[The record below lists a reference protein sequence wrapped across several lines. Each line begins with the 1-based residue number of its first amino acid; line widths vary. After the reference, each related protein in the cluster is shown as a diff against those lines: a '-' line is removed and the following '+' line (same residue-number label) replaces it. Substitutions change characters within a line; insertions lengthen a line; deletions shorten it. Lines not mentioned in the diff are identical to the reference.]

1 MELLDADWLTEG
13 PIRLNETLS
22 LSDLSGSRVNQRYYR
37 ATPRD
42 GVAPIGEP
50 GEKQREGLRGGREGG
65 YPVLPGP
72 GPEGPETGLVGR
84 LGRGRAARGEV
95 AFDGAPAG
103 SRAFIPRKS

>member
-65 YPVLPGP
+65 VTRISP
-72 GPEGPETGLVGR
+72 
-84 LGRGRAARGEV
+84 AQARK
-95 AFDGAPAG
+95 APRQA
-103 SRAFIPRKS
+103 S